1 MWHDAPRREYLNLH
15 DAERRA
21 TFPADVG
28 PGRDRNISNS
38 LKKDYMKLMKSNDLL
53 ATQITDL
60 RPMPR
65 AQFFSKTFDIP
76 RASQKTYCFWC
87 LNFMRDSHD
96 PPPEHQI
103 VHLNVTTRRM
113 KPTKENEAVFAIIP
127 CICSFMNG
135 ESGRN

>member
-87 LNFMRDSHD
+87 LKMEWQIIVWIRYLFVQRASTKKVGQGFLRPCPTSKMENPNDS
-96 PPPEHQI
+96 
-103 VHLNVTTRRM
+103 
-113 KPTKENEAVFAIIP
+113 
-127 CICSFMNG
+127 
-135 ESGRN
+135 